1 MNRKPIRAA
10 AAAAVAAI
18 AITVTVP
25 AVAQNWQPPGAVKL
39 MIGFKAGGGA
49 DTQARLIATELEARH
64 GWKIIPEQVTGK
76 GGLAL
81 ASALAK
87 QPADGSAIGLV
98 VSETLAYNLFAAKNA
113 PVAVDDFTLLT
124 STARFQMGVVALTS
138 KGWADMRDVF
148 RAAAG
153 GETIRFGAMSPRLE
167 DLAYLLG
174 RANGVQFNIVGVRGG
189 KAVMDGINAG
199 DLDVG
204 FAAGIQTK
212 AVKAGQV
219 VNLASALPQPLEAS
233 PDAPRFADLGLEY
246 DADGFFMFIAPAG
259 LPADARAALAAA
271 IADIVRDP
279 GTEAGKI
286 INRAFGGPF
295 ILQGAALDAR
305 IGELV
310 DADRELLKLTA
321 E

>member
-1 MNRKPIRAA
+1 
-10 AAAAVAAI
+10 
-18 AITVTVP
+18 
-25 AVAQNWQPPGAVKL
+25 

-49 DTQARLIATELEARH
+49 DTQARLIAAELEARH

-98 VSETLAYNLFAAKNA
+98 VSETLAYNLFAASRA

-138 KGWADMRDVF
+138 RGWGDMRDVF
-148 RAAAG
+148 RAAQA

-174 RANGVQFNIVGVRGG
+174 RANGVKFNIVGVRGG
-189 KAVMDGINAG
+189 KAVMDGINAS

-212 AVKAGQV
+212 AVKAGRV

-233 PDAPRFADLGLEY
+233 PDAPLFAELGLEY

-259 LPADARAALAAA
+259 LPADARAAADAVAAG
-271 IADIVRDP
+271 IAAGTLHPFAGPINNQAGEQVVAP
-279 GTEAGKI
+279 GETLDDK
-286 INRAFGGPF
+286 
-295 ILQGAALDAR
+295 ALLGMDWYVE
-305 IGELV
+305 GVVGQLPN
-310 DADRELLKLTA
+310 
-321 E
+321 

>member
-1 MNRKPIRAA
+1 MNRKHFRAA
-10 AAAAVAAI
+10 ALATVAAI
-18 AITVTVP
+18 GITVAAP
-25 AVAQNWQPPGAVKL
+25 AAAQNWQPPGVIKL

-49 DTQARLIATELEARH
+49 DTQARLIAAELEARH

-98 VSETLAYNLFAAKNA
+98 VSETLAYNLFAASRA

-138 KGWADMRDVF
+138 RGWGDMRDVF
-148 RAAAG
+148 RAAQA

-174 RANGVQFNIVGVRGG
+174 RANGVKFNIVGVRGG

-212 AVKAGQV
+212 AVKAGRV

-233 PDAPRFADLGLEY
+233 PDAPLFAELGLEY

-271 IADIVRDP
+271 IADIAADP
-279 GTEAGKI
+279 DTEAGKI

-310 DADRELLKLTA
+310 AADRALLKIA
-321 E
+321 AQ